1 MLKKLIK
8 HEWRSVWKVPGA
20 VNLFLL
26 LYTLMG
32 TLSFHSSIWESDNK
46 IIESLLL
53 LASIF
58 YIISII
64 VISFTVMI
72 YLTVRF
78 YRNIYTDEGYLMHT
92 LPVSQ
97 RSLVFSKLLVAFLW
111 IVITGIVILISIFS
125 VVVTLLTVQENIS
138 FSEIWD
144 VLTMIFNKEYAA
156 HFKQTFGIGTLHGF
170 LLALTMAITNILQ
183 GILMIY
189 ASISVG
195 QMFQKHKVLGSFLG
209 YIVIHTVL
217 QILNSVLLAPAMFS
231 MRFDS
236 TMADV
241 TNVLLPYYYF
251 MLGESIILCIVF
263 FFMTEYFMKKKL
275 NLD

>member
-26 LYTLMG
+26 LYTLVG

-46 IIESLLL
+46 IIEALLL
-53 LASIF
+53 FASVF

-64 VISFTVMI
+64 VISFTVLI

-78 YRNIYTDEGYLMHT
+78 YRNFYTNEGYLMHT

-97 RSLVFSKLLVAFLW
+97 RSLIFSKLLVAFIW
-111 IVITGIVILISIFS
+111 IVITGIVIFISVFS
-125 VVVTLLTVQENIS
+125 VAVTLLSIQENITL
-138 FSEIWD
+138 SEIWD
-144 VLTMIFNKEYAA
+144 TLTMLFSKEYTVY
-156 HFKQTFGIGTLHGF
+156 FKQTFGISTLHG
-170 LLALTMAITNILQ
+170 LLLGLAMTIINIIQ
-183 GILMIY
+183 SILMIY
-189 ASISVG
+189 AAISVG

-209 YIVIHTVL
+209 YIVIHTLL
-217 QILNSVLLAPAMFS
+217 QLVNSVLLVPVMFS
-231 MRFDS
+231 MRFDI
-236 TMADV
+236 TMADAAKAM
-241 TNVLLPYYYF
+241 LPYYYF
-251 MLGESIILCIVF
+251 MLGESIILCIAF

>member
-26 LYTLMG
+26 LYTLVG

-46 IIESLLL
+46 IIEALLL
-53 LASIF
+53 FASVF

-64 VISFTVMI
+64 VISFTVLI

-78 YRNIYTDEGYLMHT
+78 YRNFYTDEGYLMHT

-97 RSLVFSKLLVAFLW
+97 KSLIFSKLLVAFIW
-111 IVITGIVILISIFS
+111 IVITGIVIFISVFS
-125 VVVTLLTVQENIS
+125 VVVTLLSIQENIT

-144 VLTMIFNKEYAA
+144 TLTMFFSKEYTVQ
-156 HFKQTFGIGTLHGF
+156 FKHTFGISTLHG
-170 LLALTMAITNILQ
+170 LLLGLAMAIINIIQ
-183 GILMIY
+183 SILMIY
-189 ASISVG
+189 AAISVG

-209 YIVIHTVL
+209 YIAIHTIL
-217 QILNSVLLAPAMFS
+217 QLLNSVLLVPAMFS

-236 TMADV
+236 TMADAAK
-241 TNVLLPYYYF
+241 TMLPYYYF
-251 MLGESIILCIVF
+251 MLGEGIILCIAF

>member
-26 LYTLMG
+26 LYTLVG

-46 IIESLLL
+46 IIEALLL
-53 LASIF
+53 FASVF

-64 VISFTVMI
+64 VISFTVLI

-78 YRNIYTDEGYLMHT
+78 YRNFYTDEGYLMHT

-97 RSLVFSKLLVAFLW
+97 KSLIFSKLLVAFIW
-111 IVITGIVILISIFS
+111 IVITGIVIFISVFS
-125 VVVTLLTVQENIS
+125 VVVTLLSIQENIT

-144 VLTMIFNKEYAA
+144 TLTMFFSKEYTVQ
-156 HFKQTFGIGTLHGF
+156 FKRTFGISTLHG
-170 LLALTMAITNILQ
+170 LLLGLAMAIINIIQ
-183 GILMIY
+183 SILMIY
-189 ASISVG
+189 AAISVG

-209 YIVIHTVL
+209 YIVIHTIL
-217 QILNSVLLAPAMFS
+217 QLLNSVLLVPAMFS

-236 TMADV
+236 TMADAAK
-241 TNVLLPYYYF
+241 TMLPYYYF
-251 MLGESIILCIVF
+251 MLGEGIILCIAF

>member
-26 LYTLMG
+26 LYTLVG

-46 IIESLLL
+46 IIEALLL
-53 LASIF
+53 FASVF

-64 VISFTVMI
+64 VISFTVLI

-78 YRNIYTDEGYLMHT
+78 YQNFYTDEGYLMHT

-97 RSLVFSKLLVAFLW
+97 KSLIFSKLLVAFIW
-111 IVITGIVILISIFS
+111 IVITGIVIFISVFS
-125 VVVTLLTVQENIS
+125 VVVTLLSIQENITL
-138 FSEIWD
+138 SEIWD
-144 VLTMIFNKEYAA
+144 TLTMLFSKEYTAQ
-156 HFKQTFGIGTLHGF
+156 FKHTFGISTLHG
-170 LLALTMAITNILQ
+170 LLLGLAMAIINIIQ
-183 GILMIY
+183 SILMIY
-189 ASISVG
+189 AAISVG

-209 YIVIHTVL
+209 YIAIHTIL
-217 QILNSVLLAPAMFS
+217 QLLNSVLLVPVMFS

-236 TMADV
+236 TIAD
-241 TNVLLPYYYF
+241 TTKAMLPYSYF
-251 MLGESIILCIVF
+251 MLGEGIILCIAF